1 MEFLNLF
8 PVELDRI
15 LNLLSSVVGIAGFLF
30 GLWRYFK
37 ERKAHRTLAD
47 REQQLK
53 QALERLDHL
62 RTLSGGLT
70 EYAKAV

>member
-1 MEFLNLF
+1 
-8 PVELDRI
+8 
-15 LNLLSSVVGIAGFLF
+15 VGIAGLLF